1 MIMKKIY
8 AGIGALLIS
17 SFVNL
22 ASANDIYIT
31 QVGDTLDLDIVQD
44 GTGNTIGDGVTGVSL
59 DGSNMTFAITQVG
72 NTNIVNALIKG
83 TSYTGAWV
91 VNGSSNNIDFK
102 CSSVTTGDCE
112 TVTAT
117 IAIDGDSTNL
127 DLYIGENADADNT
140 NVTLDIDGDGNILA
154 MSLDGTD
161 LTLNYS
167 IDNSAS
173 GGGSS
178 TLANTFTID
187 VNDGGLTGQNQT
199 ISLIGGNN
207 TVDITQAGTA
217 QNQTVNLNLQTSG
230 SDIDIS
236 QND

>member
-1 MIMKKIY
+1 
-8 AGIGALLIS
+8 
-17 SFVNL
+17 
-22 ASANDIYIT
+22 
-31 QVGDTLDLDIVQD
+31 
-44 GTGNTIGDGVTGVSL
+44 
-59 DGSNMTFAITQVG
+59 MT
-72 NTNIVNALIKG
+72 
-83 TSYTGAWV
+83 
-91 VNGSSNNIDFK
+91 
-102 CSSVTTGDCE
+102 
-112 TVTAT
+112 
-117 IAIDGDSTNL
+117 
-127 DLYIGENADADNT
+127 
-140 NVTLDIDGDGNILA
+140 
-154 MSLDGTD
+154 LDGTD

-199 ISLIGGNN
+199 VSLIGGNN